1 MSTLSRFYGV
11 TIKMY
16 VREHPPAH
24 FHAEYGEFEALI
36 AIDTL
41 QVLTGRL
48 PRRALAFVLE
58 WASQHREEL
67 RDNWERAVRHDVFV
81 PIDPLD

>member
-1 MSTLSRFYGV
+1 
-11 TIKMY
+11 MY

-24 FHAEYGEFEALI
+24 FHSEYGEFEALI

-48 PRRALAFVLE
+48 PRPALAFVLE
-58 WASQHREEL
+58 GASQHREEL